1 MKDTTALPAAHQFV
15 ERGTG
20 RICTEPLFR
29 DRMVRTLYGPV
40 REQAPRLFALLT
52 SARASALLAFLHY
65 DSPLA
70 CRVDDP
76 ARWMQNRLG
85 ADPGEVLGPIHALDN
100 RRKIFERKIRYW
112 DCRPMD
118 PDPAVVTAC
127 ADARVLTGSFAH
139 GHPLHI
145 KDKFFTREELLGRDR
160 AQWLKAFQG
169 GDYALFRLTPDKYHY
184 NHLPVTG
191 TVVDTYEIDG
201 SYHACNPGAVVQCV
215 TPYSKNRRV
224 VTILDTDLPP
234 GGSRVGRVAM
244 VEIVALMIGDIHQC
258 YSTSGYDNPCSPTP
272 GMILEKGFPKSL
284 FRPGS
289 STTVLIFQKNRVA
302 FCPDLIAN
310 QNRRDARSR
319 FSTGFGSPL
328 VETDIQVRQ
337 PLGRRIP

>member
-40 REQAPRLFALLT
+40 REQSPRLFALLT

-65 DSPLA
+65 DAPLA
-70 CRVDDP
+70 CRVADP
-76 ARWMQNRLG
+76 AQWMQNRLG

-145 KDKFFTREELLGRDR
+145 KDKFFTRKELLGRDR

-169 GDYALFRLTPDKYHY
+169 GDYALFRLTPDKYHF

-191 TVVDTYEIDG
+191 RVCDSYEIHG
-201 SYHACNPGAVVQCV
+201 RFHACNPGAVVRSV
-215 TPYSKNRRV
+215 TPFSKNRRV
-224 VTILDTDLPP
+224 VTILDTDTPEN
-234 GGSRVGRVAM
+234 GSKVGLVAM
-244 VEIVALMIGDIHQC
+244 VEIVALMIGDIQQC
-258 YSTSGYDNPCSPTP
+258 YSARGYDAPRTP
-272 GMILEKGFPKSL
+272 ASGMVLEKGAPKSL

-289 STTVLIFQKNRVA
+289 STTLLIFQKNRIR
-302 FCPDLIAN
+302 FDHDLVTN
-310 QNRRDARSR
+310 QCRTDVISR
-319 FSTGFGSPL
+319 FTRGFCAPL

-337 PLGRRIP
+337 SLARRIP